1 MWEWAGIPAIP
12 AIPTVNIP
20 RLRIGID
27 KVPYDDFPAILHKGE
42 RVLRAGEAEEYDRK
56 IAQPET
62 AQAAAEGGKTVNVT
76 MYVENFTGTRE
87 DADAFSEVLLERLQ
101 EELDKKGRPFQ

>member
-1 MWEWAGIPAIP
+1 M
-12 AIPTVNIP
+12 
-20 RLRIGID
+20 
-27 KVPYDDFPAILHKGE
+27 PYDDFPAILHKGE

-62 AQAAAEGGKTVNVT
+62 VQAAVEGGKTVNVT
-76 MYVENFTGTRE
+76 IYVEKFTGTRE
-87 DADAFSEVLLERLQ
+87 DADAFSEALLERLQ